1 MKKLNLKYLNTMK
14 MKKYTLLVPVLVLSL
29 SLLAQPRKG
38 DIKAVKPSVKCGV
51 VTTNALIKAI
61 DTSESRGVADNY
73 YLWDNQ
79 SILTVKF
86 QPGGSERMRNMV
98 KQIVREWE
106 QFSSLKFQFVDDNA
120 TKSNIR
126 VQLGQGQGHN
136 SYIGTYNNL
145 ISQTDRTMNL
155 DTTDFVDWGYYV
167 GEAKKNGT
175 DFSKMTQE
183 QISDFLAS
191 ILAKPD
197 LKINVSGM
205 MGTVLH
211 EFGHAIGLLHEQS
224 YPGGIKWKK
233 TDEVYEWYQKTQGW
247 DKEKV
252 DAQVFK
258 VSDVFYTNGTSYDSK
273 SIMQYAVEAWQ
284 TTDGFFIGSNN
295 ELSTGDKALVS
306 ALYPKDK
313 SVSDREVPRVKV
325 SNLTKLDIYT
335 NSTRGGL
342 VIYPSF
348 EIETNSKLGQVY
360 YVARLV
366 TEDGYYLKDNDD
378 KYNWG
383 GYVATYVKA
392 ILTPNAKGSY
402 NKTTTRNLELFLPF
416 SEIPELNGKK
426 VSVEFTVMLDDQVNG
441 QYDKLMYYAA
451 TTPLSLPTK

>member
-313 SVSDREVPRVKV
+313 TVSDREVPRVKV